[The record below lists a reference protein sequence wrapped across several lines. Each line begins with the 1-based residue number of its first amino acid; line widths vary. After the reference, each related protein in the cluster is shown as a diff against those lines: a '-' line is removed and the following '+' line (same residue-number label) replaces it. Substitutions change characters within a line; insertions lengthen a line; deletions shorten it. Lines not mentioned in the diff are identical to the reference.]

1 MSVITRILSAIFQ
14 RHPRYQVSAYRPI
27 YTALVTRLAEHSIT
41 VGGKASY
48 PRVEIHSI
56 REQERLDKDGALRQ
70 VNLIAESI
78 SDTSLNEAVV
88 MNDAVLKHLTKEDLT
103 ITGWTC
109 LGILPGQLQDLT
121 ETTDSKK
128 ILYRLMQ
135 ELNIWME
142 KIKSDTDTDED
153 DDEQQESE
161 TTENENN

>member
-70 VNLIAESI
+70 VNLIVESI

-103 ITGWTC
+103 ITNEIGYK
-109 LGILPGQLQDLT
+109 LQDLT

-161 TTENENN
+161 TIGNENN